1 MASGGSDVD
10 AVSKALNSAQIF
22 AGKQQQQQLLQ
33 QPDFNHKG
41 VDVEEENG
49 AGLEITCF
57 SDVFN
62 DVPLHF
68 QILRLPKQIYVWIGC
83 SSAKLGNLYAAAPTR
98 PLPTDDHTE
107 LDAHFMLINYN
118 HHNLTLCFAIWR
130 LKQKDTVSVT
140 SILGGTS
147 DNAGTGIARRL
158 VLKTGLNVILA
169 SNIPKNSPMLQAEAE
184 KLLVQKLI
192 HLGYTRQK
200 AELSSS

>member
-98 PLPTDDHTE
+98 P
-107 LDAHFMLINYN
+107 
-118 HHNLTLCFAIWR
+118 
-130 LKQKDTVSVT
+130 KDTVSVT